1 MTIMYKLV
9 DQNWMSHGGMKWKIG
24 QTNKAQEPGKKMCS
38 NQVLHCY
45 ASPLQAVFLNPIHAS
60 IQTPILLE
68 IECSKIINADGLK
81 SACKEQTPLR
91 ELSLPILTQNQR
103 VAVAIKLAMCGY
115 QSPTWLKWAKDWL
128 AGVKRTDASANA
140 NAADA
145 AYADARATYA
155 ACANANAAYAATY
168 AARAAVRAANDAAVR
183 AARAAAN
190 AADAAYADAN
200 AANAAANATY
210 AACANANAAYAAA
223 NAADAATYAV
233 RAANDASADAYA
245 AACAD
250 AFAADA
256 ATYAARAAN
265 ATYAARAAF
274 PNFLQ
279 ETLEWAITNIE

>member
-81 SACKEQTPLR
+81 YACKEQTPLR
-91 ELSLPILTQNQR
+91 ELSLPILTPNQR

-128 AGVKRTDASANA
+128 AGVNRTDASADA
-140 NAADA
+140 YAASAADA

-155 ACANANAAYAATY
+155 ANDAANDAANAAASAADAATYAACADAYAADADAYAADAAASAADAATY
-168 AARAAVRAANDAAVR
+168 AARAA
-183 AARAAAN
+183 
-190 AADAAYADAN
+190 
-200 AANAAANATY
+200 TY
-210 AACANANAAYAAA
+210 AACA
-223 NAADAATYAV
+223 
-233 RAANDASADAYA
+233 DAY
-245 AACAD
+245 
-250 AFAADA
+250 AADA